1 MIIELNT
8 KSNFEDIVL
17 NNTSGVNRKYLINE
31 HSKNKIDKIILTS
44 HLLQS
49 KQNINPF
56 IEVKYNFGRRNKRLE
71 IVYKENSFVTICKIT
86 NMSEF
91 DKDCLELIA
100 VIEDMKTKPV
110 LENFS
115 MNGLLV
121 FMENY
126 NKEIVESYVNNQNK
140 HFKHILISEI

>member
-8 KSNFEDIVL
+8 KSNFEDIVS

-49 KQNINPF
+49 KQNKNPF
-56 IEVKYNFGRRNKRLE
+56 IEVKYDFGRRNKRLE
-71 IVYKENSFVTICKIT
+71 IVYKENSSVTICKIT

-100 VIEDMKTKPV
+100 VIEDMQTKSV
-110 LENFS
+110 LENFR

-126 NKEIVESYVNNQNK
+126 NKEIVESYLNNQKK

>member
-1 MIIELNT
+1 MILELNT

-17 NNTSGVNRKYLINE
+17 NNSSGVNRKYLINE
-31 HSKNKIDKIILTS
+31 NSKNKIDKIILTS

-49 KQNINPF
+49 KQNKNPF
-56 IEVKYNFGRRNKRLE
+56 IEVKYDFGRRNKRLE
-71 IVYKENSFVTICKIT
+71 IVYKENFTVTICKIT

-100 VIEDMKTKPV
+100 VFEDMQTKPF
-110 LENFS
+110 LENFR

-126 NKEIVESYVNNQNK
+126 NKEIVESYLNNQNK

>member
-1 MIIELNT
+1 MITELNT

-31 HSKNKIDKIILTS
+31 PSKNKIDKIILTS

-49 KQNINPF
+49 KQNKNPF
-56 IEVKYNFGRRNKRLE
+56 IEVKYDFGRRNKRLE
-71 IVYKENSFVTICKIT
+71 IVYKENSSVTICKIT

-100 VIEDMKTKPV
+100 VIEDMQTKPV
-110 LENFS
+110 LENFR

-126 NKEIVESYVNNQNK
+126 NKEIVESYLNNQNK

>member
-8 KSNFEDIVL
+8 KSNFEDIVS

-49 KQNINPF
+49 KQNKNPF
-56 IEVKYNFGRRNKRLE
+56 IEVKYDFGRRNKRLE
-71 IVYKENSFVTICKIT
+71 IVYKENSSVIICKIT

-100 VIEDMKTKPV
+100 VIEDMQTKSV
-110 LENFS
+110 LENFR

-121 FMENY
+121 FMEHY
-126 NKEIVESYVNNQNK
+126 NKEIVESYLNNQKK